1 MALSLHIRVGPGLAE
16 AWLNVCIFALL
27 DLHLVKK
34 IYQNLKIK
42 SPNHPNTTKLKLASC
57 SVDLEDHLK

>member
-1 MALSLHIRVGPGLAE
+1 MALSLHIRVGIGLAE

-27 DLHLVKK
+27 DLHLVK
-34 IYQNLKIK
+34 IYIRILKIK
-42 SPNHPNTTKLKLASC
+42 SLNHPNTTKLKLASC